1 MQSASDQ
8 TTSPVLTPAH
18 RPGPSTSSSRPTPRS
33 CAPRCVAE
41 GYQVSEGPCEGPGRA
56 RWALQVT
63 PDDDGLVAMVDVYG
77 GWLDEET

>member
-1 MQSASDQ
+1 MQSSDQ
-8 TTSPVLTPAH
+8 PRPDSGTPA
-18 RPGPSTSSSRPTPRS
+18 GAVYFLEQADAAELRS
-33 CAPRCVAE
+33 ALVAE

-56 RWALQVT
+56 RWALRVT

>member
-1 MQSASDQ
+1 MQSSERPDHTPPTGTVYFLEQ
-8 TTSPVLTPAH
+8 TDAAELRSALT
-18 RPGPSTSSSRPTPRS
+18 
-33 CAPRCVAE
+33 AE
-41 GYQVSEGPCEGPGRA
+41 GYQVIEGPCEGPGRA